1 MRRDVVRRLMD
12 EQLERQRA
20 PQREAEQREVRAA
33 EAEKRFAMK
42 LTGQPVWDRYLEK
55 IGERQQLDVAELETL
70 QKEELSGDYFTPEQ
84 WAKRH
89 HRASVLRAKIEARNE
104 CAGIPEELLGRRSEA

>member
-1 MRRDVVRRLMD
+1 MD

-20 PQREAEQREVRAA
+20 PQREAEQRAEKAA

-42 LTGQPVWDRYLEK
+42 LTGQPTWDRFLQK
-55 IGERQQLDVAELETL
+55 IGERQQIDEAELRAL
-70 QKEELSGDYFTPEQ
+70 QQEELSGDYFTPEQ

-104 CAGIPEELLGRRSEA
+104 CAGIPEELLGRRTEA